1 MIEFLHV
8 EGGVQ
13 SIQTFCHSLYDQQLY
28 PDLKTELAGDSK
40 TAIKAM
46 GIFLRGYSF
55 AEERNL
61 AYMEEFARELG
72 AVVDEVGM
80 NLSALAFAIAIVR
93 EQPECRGDNANLR
106 RAIMSAA
113 VRRAWTIFP
122 DESADMDTL
131 EQSARFHYTLQ
142 RNLDDYRDFI
152 AELRAEIV
160 DRMHD

>member
-1 MIEFLHV
+1 
-8 EGGVQ
+8 
-13 SIQTFCHSLYDQQLY
+13 
-28 PDLKTELAGDSK
+28 
-40 TAIKAM
+40 
-46 GIFLRGYSF
+46 
-55 AEERNL
+55 
-61 AYMEEFARELG
+61 
-72 AVVDEVGM
+72 M